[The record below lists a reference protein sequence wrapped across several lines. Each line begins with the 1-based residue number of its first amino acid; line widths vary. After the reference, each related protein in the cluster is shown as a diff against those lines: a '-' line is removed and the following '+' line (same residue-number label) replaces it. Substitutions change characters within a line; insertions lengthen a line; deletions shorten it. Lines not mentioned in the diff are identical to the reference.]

1 MLNIFT
7 LPDVLRNMF
16 GQITQ
21 NPTMMNTVNQIA
33 QQIDG
38 NQDLSNMFFGMG
50 GGGGGGGFDLSGMK
64 QQMMPIVAQT
74 FGGGGSGL
82 NMPQQ
87 PPLQPRS
94 INDSSSA
101 PQVCLKSFVKMT
113 NDVFETETETDVF
126 CLQLN
131 LRDLAK
137 KIEHHESPYV
147 VFSSVVEAA
156 ARVNNNNNGDE
167 LSELLIQE
175 GLVDVSMSL
184 NFFFLN
190 LLDWILELN
199 A

>member
-1 MLNIFT
+1 
-7 LPDVLRNMF
+7 
-16 GQITQ
+16 
-21 NPTMMNTVNQIA
+21 
-33 QQIDG
+33 
-38 NQDLSNMFFGMG
+38 MFFGMG

-74 FGGGGSGL
+74 FGGGGSSL

-101 PQVCLKSFVKMT
+101 PQ
-113 NDVFETETETDVF
+113 
-126 CLQLN
+126 LN
-131 LRDLAK
+131 LRDLAE

-175 GLVDVSMSL
+175 GLVD
-184 NFFFLN
+184 
-190 LLDWILELN
+190 LN